1 MKAFFPETC
10 PKYPRS
16 VMRTGDGI
24 PAGRVADGQEHG
36 GDEPAQQDSR
46 GRPNRMAIGVMPPV
60 CVRPE
65 RIREA
70 CSRGRPSPHP
80 QGKETVMTDQEPGA
94 QLTESYEPQS
104 YAPQENMRPE
114 IATVAFGGYR
124 TEDVDRLVDQ
134 YEERTAGYRR
144 SLARQIAIADNLRN
158 LNTRL
163 TAQLEAACRERDEL
177 RHRAE
182 SPFEAAGKA
191 AQDLVDNARNTARD
205 TIAEARAQAKGILDE
220 ANAKA
225 GDIVESAK
233 QTADGLAEEHKRE
246 HDKAMADLA
255 EQRDASKK
263 EHAKALADIETRRR
277 DAQAATAERERRAG
291 EREQRARETVDAIR
305 ETLKNAIRTLD
316 D

>member
-1 MKAFFPETC
+1 
-10 PKYPRS
+10 
-16 VMRTGDGI
+16 
-24 PAGRVADGQEHG
+24 
-36 GDEPAQQDSR
+36 
-46 GRPNRMAIGVMPPV
+46 
-60 CVRPE
+60 
-65 RIREA
+65 
-70 CSRGRPSPHP
+70 
-80 QGKETVMTDQEPGA
+80 MTDQEPGA
-94 QLTESYEPQS
+94 QLTQSYESQS
-104 YAPQENMRPE
+104 YAPQESKRPE
-114 IATVAFGGYR
+114 ITTVAFGGYR

-134 YEERTAGYRR
+134 YEERMAGYRR

-191 AQDLVDNARNTARD
+191 AQDLVDNAGTR
-205 TIAEARAQAKGILDE
+205 RAT
-220 ANAKA
+220 
-225 GDIVESAK
+225 AK

-255 EQRDASKK
+255 EQRDALKT
-263 EHAKALADIETRRR
+263 EHAKAMADIETRRK
-277 DAQAATAERERRAG
+277 DAQAAIAERERRAG
-291 EREQRARETVDAIR
+291 ELEQRARGTVDEIR

>member
-1 MKAFFPETC
+1 MAALMSWRLRTTV
-10 PKYPRS
+10 PKTRRPVPVKR
-16 VMRTGDGI
+16 VDGGL
-24 PAGRVADGQEHG
+24 AGA
-36 GDEPAQQDSR
+36 
-46 GRPNRMAIGVMPPV
+46 GV
-60 CVRPE
+60 
-65 RIREA
+65 
-70 CSRGRPSPHP
+70 GLRPSGTHTRRHAAGDARPRIHK
-80 QGKETVMTDQEPGA
+80 GKETVMTDQEPGA
-94 QLTESYEPQS
+94 QLTESFEPRSYEPQ
-104 YAPQENMRPE
+104 ENTRPE

-158 LNTRL
+158 LNARL

-233 QTADGLAEEHKRE
+233 RTADGLAEEHKRE

-255 EQRDASKK
+255 EQRDAFTA
-263 EHAKALADIETRRR
+263 EHAKAMSDIETRRK
-277 DAQAATAERERRAG
+277 DAQAAIAERERRAG

>member
-1 MKAFFPETC
+1 MQQGDAR
-10 PKYPRS
+10 PR
-16 VMRTGDGI
+16 I
-24 PAGRVADGQEHG
+24 HK
-36 GDEPAQQDSR
+36 
-46 GRPNRMAIGVMPPV
+46 
-60 CVRPE
+60 
-65 RIREA
+65 
-70 CSRGRPSPHP
+70 
-80 QGKETVMTDQEPGA
+80 GKETVMTDQEPGT
-94 QLTESYEPQS
+94 QLTESFEPQS
-104 YAPQENMRPE
+104 YAPQENTRPE

-158 LNTRL
+158 LNARL
-163 TAQLEAACRERDEL
+163 TAQVEAACRERDEL

-225 GDIVESAK
+225 GDVVASAK
-233 QTADGLAEEHKRE
+233 RTADGLAEEHKRE

-255 EQRDASKK
+255 EQRDALKT
-263 EHAKALADIETRRR
+263 EHAKAMSDIETRRK
-277 DAQAATAERERRAG
+277 DAQAAIAERERRAG

>member
-1 MKAFFPETC
+1 
-10 PKYPRS
+10 
-16 VMRTGDGI
+16 
-24 PAGRVADGQEHG
+24 
-36 GDEPAQQDSR
+36 
-46 GRPNRMAIGVMPPV
+46 
-60 CVRPE
+60 
-65 RIREA
+65 
-70 CSRGRPSPHP
+70 
-80 QGKETVMTDQEPGA
+80 MTDQEPGA

-104 YAPQENMRPE
+104 YAPQENTRPE

-205 TIAEARAQAKGILDE
+205 TIAEARAQAEKQEALERAQRESRTRTWLAIGLSILGMLGSLGVGLILR
-220 ANAKA
+220 AA
-225 GDIVESAK
+225 G
-233 QTADGLAEEHKRE
+233 G
-246 HDKAMADLA
+246 
-255 EQRDASKK
+255 
-263 EHAKALADIETRRR
+263 
-277 DAQAATAERERRAG
+277 
-291 EREQRARETVDAIR
+291 
-305 ETLKNAIRTLD
+305 
-316 D
+316 

>member
-1 MKAFFPETC
+1 
-10 PKYPRS
+10 
-16 VMRTGDGI
+16 
-24 PAGRVADGQEHG
+24 
-36 GDEPAQQDSR
+36 
-46 GRPNRMAIGVMPPV
+46 
-60 CVRPE
+60 
-65 RIREA
+65 
-70 CSRGRPSPHP
+70 
-80 QGKETVMTDQEPGA
+80 MTDQEPGA

-104 YAPQENMRPE
+104 YAPQENTRPE

-191 AQDLVDNARNTARD
+191 AQDLVDNARNT
-205 TIAEARAQAKGILDE
+205 
-220 ANAKA
+220 
-225 GDIVESAK
+225 
-233 QTADGLAEEHKRE
+233 
-246 HDKAMADLA
+246 
-255 EQRDASKK
+255 

>member
-1 MKAFFPETC
+1 
-10 PKYPRS
+10 
-16 VMRTGDGI
+16 
-24 PAGRVADGQEHG
+24 
-36 GDEPAQQDSR
+36 
-46 GRPNRMAIGVMPPV
+46 
-60 CVRPE
+60 
-65 RIREA
+65 
-70 CSRGRPSPHP
+70 
-80 QGKETVMTDQEPGA
+80 MTDQEPGA
-94 QLTESYEPQS
+94 QLTQSYESQS
-104 YAPQENMRPE
+104 YAPQESKRPE
-114 IATVAFGGYR
+114 ITTVAFGGYR

-134 YEERTAGYRR
+134 YEERMAGYRR

-205 TIAEARAQAKGILDE
+205 TIAQARAQAKGILDE

-225 GDIVESAK
+225 GDVVASAK

-255 EQRDASKK
+255 EQRDALKT
-263 EHAKALADIETRRR
+263 EHAKAMADIETRRK
-277 DAQAATAERERRAG
+277 DAQAAIAERERRAG
-291 EREQRARETVDAIR
+291 ELEQRARGTVDAIR

>member
-1 MKAFFPETC
+1 
-10 PKYPRS
+10 
-16 VMRTGDGI
+16 
-24 PAGRVADGQEHG
+24 
-36 GDEPAQQDSR
+36 
-46 GRPNRMAIGVMPPV
+46 
-60 CVRPE
+60 
-65 RIREA
+65 
-70 CSRGRPSPHP
+70 
-80 QGKETVMTDQEPGA
+80 MTDQEPGA
-94 QLTESYEPQS
+94 QLTQSYESQS
-104 YAPQENMRPE
+104 YAPQESKRPE

-134 YEERTAGYRR
+134 YEERMAGYRR

-205 TIAEARAQAKGILDE
+205 TIAEARAKGILDE

-225 GDIVESAK
+225 GDVVASAK

-255 EQRDASKK
+255 EQRDALKT
-263 EHAKALADIETRRR
+263 EHAKAMADIETRRK
-277 DAQAATAERERRAG
+277 DAQAAIAERERRAG
-291 EREQRARETVDAIR
+291 ELEQRARGTVDEIR

>member
-1 MKAFFPETC
+1 M
-10 PKYPRS
+10 
-16 VMRTGDGI
+16 
-24 PAGRVADGQEHG
+24 
-36 GDEPAQQDSR
+36 
-46 GRPNRMAIGVMPPV
+46 
-60 CVRPE
+60 
-65 RIREA
+65 
-70 CSRGRPSPHP
+70 
-80 QGKETVMTDQEPGA
+80 
-94 QLTESYEPQS
+94 
-104 YAPQENMRPE
+104 
-114 IATVAFGGYR
+114 
-124 TEDVDRLVDQ
+124 
-134 YEERTAGYRR
+134 AGYRR

-225 GDIVESAK
+225 GDVVASAK

-255 EQRDASKK
+255 EQRDALKT
-263 EHAKALADIETRRR
+263 EHAKAMADIETRRK
-277 DAQAATAERERRAG
+277 DAQTAIAERERRAG
-291 EREQRARETVDAIR
+291 ELEQRARGTVDEIR